1 MGKACRFLGGKLTYQ
16 TKHTCKVGKP
26 HQWKRV
32 VRCVKG
38 AVISHKGLDYKT
50 GMAHVSS
57 NVRSLGMRRIL
68 LEDEHGYSVGFPGK
82 EVGAAAIAEAGKA
95 GQANDYFQL
104 GQLKTG
110 KFKGMYIFRLRAHSR
125 NSWEPWAEL
134 TDSEDGLLMRSPQC
148 KHTRFGSSSKPQKR
162 PPSPTHQANGASPD
176 SLKMIQQLCK
186 FPTTP

>member
-1 MGKACRFLGGKLTYQ
+1 MKYGFPASLAAAKMPRCKVGSGAHAAIFMWKDEKACRFLGGKLTYQ

-110 KFKGMYIFRLRAHSR
+110 KFKGMYIFQIKGPFKELMGAMGGVDRLGG
-125 NSWEPWAEL
+125 WL
-134 TDSEDGLLMRSPQC
+134 THE
-148 KHTRFGSSSKPQKR
+148 KP
-162 PPSPTHQANGASPD
+162 
-176 SLKMIQQLCK
+176 KMQSY
-186 FPTTP
+186 

>member
-1 MGKACRFLGGKLTYQ
+1 MGAHAAIFMWKDEKACRFLGGKLTYQ

-57 NVRSLGMRRIL
+57 NV
-68 LEDEHGYSVGFPGK
+68 
-82 EVGAAAIAEAGKA
+82 GAAAIAEAGKA

-110 KFKGMYIFRLRAHSR
+110 KFKGMYIFQIKGPFKELMGAMGGVDRLGG
-125 NSWEPWAEL
+125 WL
-134 TDSEDGLLMRSPQC
+134 THE
-148 KHTRFGSSSKPQKR
+148 KPKM
-162 PPSPTHQANGASPD
+162 QAY
-176 SLKMIQQLCK
+176 
-186 FPTTP
+186 